1 MADEGALDEALRYLD
16 EMIELAEPRPLLAQ
30 AYMDR
35 GEILAQ
41 LGDCLAAVDAF
52 RAVVE
57 VDPSGSGPLVAHA
70 RARVDEIRFGER
82 GDALC

>member
-1 MADEGALDEALRYLD
+1 MVFLTG
-16 EMIELAEPRPLLAQ
+16 
-30 AYMDR
+30 

-52 RAVVE
+52 RTVVE
-57 VDPSGSGPLVAHA
+57 VDPSGSGPLVGQA